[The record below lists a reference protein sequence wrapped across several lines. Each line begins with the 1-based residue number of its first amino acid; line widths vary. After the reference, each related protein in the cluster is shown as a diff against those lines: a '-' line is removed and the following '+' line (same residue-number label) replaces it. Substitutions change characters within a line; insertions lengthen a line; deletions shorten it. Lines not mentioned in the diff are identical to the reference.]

1 MKKLFQTLALASLA
15 IAGMIV
21 SSCEVENI
29 TTTFEPSA
37 AVAKVTV
44 KVFDVADN
52 GKDVTDQAT
61 ITTDINSA
69 NVTVSGNVVTVT
81 GTPAIAKTTFNV
93 IANVPGNEPKSTS
106 VTVEALLAGGE
117 ANYSASINVGVIP
130 GSEEYELVPGEEKTT
145 SKKGT
150 FFSTHG
156 HETYT
161 HSYSHATYGHGEG
174 DGEWLYNESEFILTT
189 TVTYDSFTG
198 IMLDKCV
205 KEYTAEAKASDK
217 PMVDKFFESLTLNAG
232 TTVKETIDV
241 KVSAFAMYSAYGIQ
255 YFKTR
260 SYSVNRKNVDG
271 SKTQVG
277 KFEIVKV
284 DTAAQYCEAAMP
296 GHSGHYHYGHGHDD
310 VHGYSSN
317 AGGGIMWAE

>member
-52 GKDVTDQAT
+52 GNEVTDQAT
-61 ITTDINSA
+61 ISTDINSA

-93 IANVPGNEPKSTS
+93 IATVPGNEPKSTP

-117 ANYSASINVGVIP
+117 ANYAASINVGVIP
-130 GSEEYELVPGEEKTT
+130 GSEDYELEEAGTEYT
-145 SKKGT
+145 SRKGT

-156 HETYT
+156 HATYT
-161 HSYSHATYGHGEG
+161 HSYSHATHGHGSGE
-174 DGEWLYNESEFILTT
+174 GEWLYNESEFILTT
-189 TVTYDSFTG
+189 TIEYDSFSG
-198 IMLDKCV
+198 VMLDKCV
-205 KEYTAEAKASDK
+205 KEYEPGAKASDK
-217 PMVDKFFESLTLNAG
+217 PMVDAFFKSLTLNAG

-241 KVSAFAMYSAYGIQ
+241 KVSAYAMYSAYGIQ
-255 YFKTR
+255 QFETDFYF
-260 SYSVNRKNVDG
+260 VNRKNVDG
-271 SKTQVG
+271 TPTHVG
-277 KFEIVKV
+277 WLEIVNV
-284 DTAAQYCEAAMP
+284 STAAEYCEAAMP
-296 GHSGHYHYGHGHDD
+296 GHSGHYHFGHGHDD

>member
-29 TTTFEPSA
+29 STTFEPSP

-44 KVFDVADN
+44 KVFDIADN
-52 GKDVTDQAT
+52 GKEVTSQAT

-93 IANVPGNEPKSTS
+93 TATVPGNEPKSTP

-117 ANYSASINVGVIP
+117 ANYAASINVGVIP
-130 GSEEYELVPGEEKTT
+130 GSEDFELVPGEEKTKT
-145 SKKGT
+145 ITGT

-156 HETYT
+156 HATYT
-161 HSYSHATYGHGEG
+161 HSYSHATHGHGEG

-189 TVTYDSFTG
+189 TIEYDSFTG

-205 KEYTAEAKASDK
+205 KEYTAEAKVSDK
-217 PMVDKFFESLTLNAG
+217 PMVDKFFESLTLNVG

-255 YFKTR
+255 QFKTQP
-260 SYSVNRKNVDG
+260 YSVNRKNADG
-271 SKTQVG
+271 SKTLVG
-277 KFEIVKV
+277 KFEIVNV
-284 DTAAQYCEAAMP
+284 STAAEYCEAAMP
-296 GHSGHYHYGHGHDD
+296 GHSGHYHFGHGHDD

-317 AGGGIMWAE
+317 AGGGIIWAE